1 MDRRHLLKTGLK
13 AGTASAGLAA
23 LSSLGMA
30 RAASPAP
37 AVPAPAGVAG
47 TGSPEDVRL
56 AALFETMM
64 GEMLDHSPEMAT
76 ALGVDTG
83 KRANAKYHLDDR
95 SQAAWNEAKTRNA
108 RDLAAL
114 RKIDTTRLTGNNR
127 WNHASI
133 LFSVEVADELNRTFS
148 TLGTPYVVSQL
159 TGCYQSIPDFLDS
172 QHTIETGADAQAYL
186 ARLDGFATAIDQ
198 DSEAVRHD
206 SAQGVIPPDFVLAKA
221 LIQLKALRDT
231 PVASSNLVASLVRRT
246 AAKGIAG
253 NWGERAQAAC
263 TARVLPALDRQ
274 ITLLE
279 GLLPHAVHTAG
290 VARLPKGEELYR
302 ISLRNYTT
310 SDMDPEEIHRIGLEL
325 IAQQSAQ
332 ADEIL
337 KAQGYTKGTVG
348 QRLRA
353 LYDDP
358 KFRYP
363 NTDEG
368 KDKLLADLNKQVVAM
383 QARLPEYFH
392 TLPKTPLAIRRVPK
406 ATEAGAPGG
415 YYMNGSLDGAR
426 PGAYYINL
434 RDTAEVPS
442 WTLPTLT
449 YHEGIPGHHL
459 QLSLA
464 QEAGLPTLRKIQFF
478 SGYGEGWALYAEQ
491 LAVEMGVYKDDPLGH
506 VGQLH
511 DSIFRGVRLVVDSG
525 MHAKGW
531 SREQAVKFYTD
542 TIGDPETMAITE
554 VERYCVW
561 PGQACS
567 YMLGKLD
574 WLRLRDKARTALG
587 SRFDIRLFHD
597 AGLLP
602 GAMPLPVLDQ
612 CIDAYIAQA
621 SA

>member
-30 RAASPAP
+30 RAVTPAAAPSAGAS
-37 AVPAPAGVAG
+37 
-47 TGSPEDVRL
+47 SPEDARL
-56 AALFETMM
+56 AALFDTMM
-64 GEMLDHSPEMAT
+64 GAMLDHSPETVT
-76 ALGVDTG
+76 ALGLDTG

-133 LFSVEVADELNRTFS
+133 LFSVEVADEMNRTFS
-148 TLGTPYVVSQL
+148 TLGTPYAVSQL

-172 QHTIETGADAQAYL
+172 QHTIETSADAQAYL
-186 ARLDGFATAIDQ
+186 ARLDAFATAIDQ

-368 KDKLLADLNKQVVAM
+368 KDKLIADLNQQVVAM
-383 QARLPEYFH
+383 QARLSEYFH
-392 TLPKTPLAIRRVPK
+392 TLPKAKLDIRRVPK
-406 ATEAGAPGG
+406 AVEAGAPGG
-415 YYMNGSLDGAR
+415 YYQNGSLDGAR
-426 PGAYYINL
+426 PGAFYINL

-464 QEAGLPTLRKIQFF
+464 QEAGLPMLRKIQFF

-491 LAVEMGVYKDDPLGH
+491 LAVEMGVYKDDPFGH
-506 VGQLH
+506 IGQLH

-574 WLRLRDKARTALG
+574 WLRLRDKARAALG
-587 SRFDIRLFHD
+587 PRFDIRLFHD

-612 CIDAYIAQA
+612 CIDAYIAKA

>member
-1 MDRRHLLKTGLK
+1 MDRRHLLK
-13 AGTASAGLAA
+13 AGAAGAGLATLA
-23 LSSLGMA
+23 TFGHA
-30 RAASPAP
+30 RAAAPASSPATTP
-37 AVPAPAGVAG
+37 
-47 TGSPEDVRL
+47 TGSAEDQRL
-56 AALFETMM
+56 DALFETMLA
-64 GEMLDHSPEMAT
+64 EQLAQSPETAT
-76 ALGVDTG
+76 GLGVDSG
-83 KRANAKYHLDDR
+83 AQAGAKSRLDDR
-95 SQAAWNEAKTRNA
+95 SIQAWEANKARTA

-114 RKIDTTRLTGNNR
+114 RTIDPAKLTGNNR

-133 LFSVEVADELNRTFS
+133 LYSTQVSDAMNRTFATVGS
-148 TLGTPYVVSQL
+148 PYVVSQL
-159 TGCYQSIPDFLDS
+159 TGSYQQIPDFLDS
-172 QHTIETGADAQAYL
+172 QHTIANAGDADAYL
-186 ARLDGFATAIDQ
+186 SRLDAFATAIDQ
-198 DSEAVRHD
+198 DSMAVRHD
-206 SAQGVIPPDFVLAKA
+206 AAAGVVPPDFILAKA
-221 LIQLKALRDT
+221 LTQLKALRD
-231 PVASSNLVASLVRRT
+231 VAPAQSNLVVSITRRT
-246 AAKGIAG
+246 AEQNIAG
-253 NWGERAQAAC
+253 PWQERAQAIVAK
-263 TARVLPALDRQ
+263 RVQPALDRQ
-274 ITLLE
+274 IALVESLAAK
-279 GLLPHAVHTAG
+279 AVHTAG

-302 ISLRNYTT
+302 LSLQSYTT
-310 SDMDPEEIHRIGLEL
+310 SDMAPEEIHRTGLEL

-332 ADEIL
+332 VDAIL
-337 KAQGYTKGTVG
+337 KSQGYTKGSVG
-348 QRLRA
+348 QRLRG

-363 NTDEG
+363 NTDAG
-368 KDKLLADLNKQVVAM
+368 KDKLLADLNIQVKAM
-383 QARLPEYFH
+383 EARLPQYFG
-392 TLPKTPLAIRRVPK
+392 TLPKTPLDIRRVPK

-415 YYMNGSLDGAR
+415 YYQNGSLDGTR

-449 YHEGIPGHHL
+449 YHEGVPGHHL

-491 LAVEMGVYKDDPLGH
+491 LAVEMGVYENDPLGH

-511 DSIFRGVRLVVDSG
+511 DSIFRAVRLVVDSG

-574 WLRLRDKARTALG
+574 WLRLRAKARAALG
-587 SRFDIRLFHD
+587 NRFDIRAFHD

-612 CIDAYIAQA
+612 CIDAYIAA
-621 SA
+621 AKA

>member
-30 RAASPAP
+30 RAATPAP
-37 AVPAPAGVAG
+37 AVPAPAGAAG

-64 GEMLDHSPEMAT
+64 GAMLDHSPETAT

-133 LFSVEVADELNRTFS
+133 LFSVEVADEMNRTFS
-148 TLGTPYVVSQL
+148 TLGTPYAVSQL

-172 QHTIETGADAQAYL
+172 QHTIETSADAQAYL
-186 ARLDGFATAIDQ
+186 ARLDAFATAIDQ

-415 YYMNGSLDGAR
+415 YYMNGSLDGSR

-434 RDTAEVPS
+434 RDTAEVPT

-574 WLRLRDKARTALG
+574 WLRLRDKARAALG

-612 CIDAYIAQA
+612 CIDAYIAKA

>member
-1 MDRRHLLKTGLK
+1 MDRRHLLK
-13 AGTASAGLAA
+13 AGAAGAGLATLA
-23 LSSLGMA
+23 TFGHA
-30 RAASPAP
+30 RAAAPASSPATTP
-37 AVPAPAGVAG
+37 
-47 TGSPEDVRL
+47 TGSAEDQRL
-56 AALFETMM
+56 DALFETMLA
-64 GEMLDHSPEMAT
+64 EQLAQSPETAT
-76 ALGVDTG
+76 GLGVDSG
-83 KRANAKYHLDDR
+83 AQAGAKSRLDDR
-95 SQAAWNEAKTRNA
+95 SIQAWEANKARTA

-114 RKIDTTRLTGNNR
+114 RTIDPAKLTGNNR

-133 LFSVEVADELNRTFS
+133 LYSTQVSDAMNRTFATVGS
-148 TLGTPYVVSQL
+148 PYVVSQL
-159 TGCYQSIPDFLDS
+159 TGSYQQIPDFLDS
-172 QHTIETGADAQAYL
+172 QHTIANAGDADAYL
-186 ARLDGFATAIDQ
+186 SRLDAFATAIDQ
-198 DSEAVRHD
+198 DSMAVRHD
-206 SAQGVIPPDFVLAKA
+206 AAAGVVPPDFILAKA
-221 LIQLKALRDT
+221 LTQLKALRD
-231 PVASSNLVASLVRRT
+231 VAPAQSNLVVSITRRT
-246 AAKGIAG
+246 AEQNIAG
-253 NWGERAQAAC
+253 PWQERAQAIVAK
-263 TARVLPALDRQ
+263 RVQPALDRQ
-274 ITLLE
+274 IALVESLAAK
-279 GLLPHAVHTAG
+279 AVHTAG

-302 ISLRNYTT
+302 LSLQSYTT
-310 SDMDPEEIHRIGLEL
+310 SDMAPEEIHRTGLEL

-332 ADEIL
+332 VDAIL
-337 KAQGYTKGTVG
+337 KSQGYTKGSVG
-348 QRLRA
+348 QRLRG

-363 NTDEG
+363 NTDAG
-368 KDKLLADLNKQVVAM
+368 KDKLLADLNIQVKAM
-383 QARLPEYFH
+383 EARLPQYFG
-392 TLPKTPLAIRRVPK
+392 TLPKTPLDIRRVPK

-415 YYMNGSLDGAR
+415 YYQNGSLDGTR

-449 YHEGIPGHHL
+449 YHEGVPGHHL

-491 LAVEMGVYKDDPLGH
+491 LAVEMGVYDNDPLGH

-511 DSIFRGVRLVVDSG
+511 DSIFRAVRLVVDSG

-574 WLRLRDKARTALG
+574 WLRLRDKARAALD
-587 SRFDIRLFHD
+587 SRFEIRAFHD

-612 CIDAYIAQA
+612 CIDAYIAA
-621 SA
+621 AKA

>member
-1 MDRRHLLKTGLK
+1 MDRRHLLK
-13 AGTASAGLAA
+13 AGAAGAGLATLA
-23 LSSLGMA
+23 TFGDA
-30 RAASPAP
+30 RAAAPASSPATTP
-37 AVPAPAGVAG
+37 
-47 TGSPEDVRL
+47 TGSAEDQRL
-56 AALFETMM
+56 DALFETMLA
-64 GEMLDHSPEMAT
+64 EQLAQSPETAT
-76 ALGVDTG
+76 GLGVDSG
-83 KRANAKYHLDDR
+83 AQAGAKSRLDDR
-95 SQAAWNEAKTRNA
+95 SIQAWEANKARTA

-114 RKIDTTRLTGNNR
+114 RTIDPAKLTGNNR

-133 LFSVEVADELNRTFS
+133 LYSTQVSDAMNRTFATVGS
-148 TLGTPYVVSQL
+148 PYVVSQL
-159 TGCYQSIPDFLDS
+159 TGSYQQIPDFLDS
-172 QHTIETGADAQAYL
+172 QHTIANAGDADAYL
-186 ARLDGFATAIDQ
+186 SRLDAFATAIDQ
-198 DSEAVRHD
+198 DSMAVRHD
-206 SAQGVIPPDFVLAKA
+206 AAAGVVPPDFILAKA
-221 LIQLKALRDT
+221 LTQLKALRD
-231 PVASSNLVASLVRRT
+231 VAPAQSNLVVSITRRT
-246 AAKGIAG
+246 AEQNIAG
-253 NWGERAQAAC
+253 PWQERAQAIVAK
-263 TARVLPALDRQ
+263 RVQPALDRQ
-274 ITLLE
+274 IALVESLAAK
-279 GLLPHAVHTAG
+279 AVHTAG

-302 ISLRNYTT
+302 LSLQSYTT
-310 SDMDPEEIHRIGLEL
+310 SDMAPEEIHRTGLEL

-332 ADEIL
+332 VDAIL
-337 KAQGYTKGTVG
+337 KSQGYTKGSVG
-348 QRLRA
+348 QRLRG

-363 NTDEG
+363 NTDAG
-368 KDKLLADLNKQVVAM
+368 KDKLLADLNIQVKAM
-383 QARLPEYFH
+383 EARLPQYFG
-392 TLPKTPLAIRRVPK
+392 TLPKTPLDIRRVPK

-415 YYMNGSLDGAR
+415 YYQNGSLDGTR

-449 YHEGIPGHHL
+449 YHEGVPGHHL

-491 LAVEMGVYKDDPLGH
+491 LAVEMGVYDNDPLGH

-511 DSIFRGVRLVVDSG
+511 DSIFRAVRLVVDSG

-574 WLRLRDKARTALG
+574 WLRLRAKARAALG
-587 SRFDIRLFHD
+587 NRFDIRAFHD

-612 CIDAYIAQA
+612 CIDAYIAA
-621 SA
+621 AKA

>member
-1 MDRRHLLKTGLK
+1 MDRRHLLK
-13 AGTASAGLAA
+13 AGAAGAGLATLA
-23 LSSLGMA
+23 TFGHA
-30 RAASPAP
+30 RAAAPASSPATTP
-37 AVPAPAGVAG
+37 
-47 TGSPEDVRL
+47 TGSAEDQRL
-56 AALFETMM
+56 DALFETMLA
-64 GEMLDHSPEMAT
+64 EQLAQSPETAT
-76 ALGVDTG
+76 GLGVDSG
-83 KRANAKYHLDDR
+83 AQAGAKSRLDDR
-95 SQAAWNEAKTRNA
+95 SIQAWEANKARTA

-114 RKIDTTRLTGNNR
+114 RTIDPAKLTGNNR

-133 LFSVEVADELNRTFS
+133 LYSTQVSDAMNRTFATVGS
-148 TLGTPYVVSQL
+148 PYVVSQL
-159 TGCYQSIPDFLDS
+159 TGSYQQIPDFLDS
-172 QHTIETGADAQAYL
+172 QHTIANAGDADAYL
-186 ARLDGFATAIDQ
+186 SRLDAFATAIDQ
-198 DSEAVRHD
+198 DSMAVRHD
-206 SAQGVIPPDFVLAKA
+206 AAAGVVPPDFILAKA
-221 LIQLKALRDT
+221 LTQLKALRDV
-231 PVASSNLVASLVRRT
+231 PAAQSNLVASITRRT
-246 AAKGIAG
+246 AEQNIAG
-253 NWGERAQAAC
+253 PWQERAQAIVAK
-263 TARVLPALDRQ
+263 RVQPALDRQ
-274 ITLLE
+274 IALVESLAAK
-279 GLLPHAVHTAG
+279 AVHTAG

-302 ISLRNYTT
+302 LSLQSYTT
-310 SDMDPEEIHRIGLEL
+310 SDMAPEEIHRTGLEL

-332 ADEIL
+332 VDAIL
-337 KAQGYTKGTVG
+337 KSQGYTKGTVG
-348 QRLRA
+348 QRLRG

-363 NTDEG
+363 NTDAG
-368 KDKLLADLNKQVVAM
+368 KDKLLADLNIQVKAM
-383 QARLPEYFH
+383 EARLPQYFG
-392 TLPKTPLAIRRVPK
+392 TLPKTPLDIRRVPK

-415 YYMNGSLDGAR
+415 YYQNGSLDGTR

-449 YHEGIPGHHL
+449 YHEGVPGHHL

-491 LAVEMGVYKDDPLGH
+491 LAVEMGVYENDPLGH

-511 DSIFRGVRLVVDSG
+511 DSIFRAVRLVVDSG

-574 WLRLRDKARTALG
+574 WLRLRDKARAALG
-587 SRFDIRLFHD
+587 SRFDIRAFHD

-612 CIDAYIAQA
+612 CIDAYIAA
-621 SA
+621 AKA

>member
-1 MDRRHLLKTGLK
+1 MDRRHLLK
-13 AGTASAGLAA
+13 AGAAGAGLATLA
-23 LSSLGMA
+23 TFGHA
-30 RAASPAP
+30 RAAAPASSPATTP
-37 AVPAPAGVAG
+37 
-47 TGSPEDVRL
+47 TGSAEDQRL
-56 AALFETMM
+56 DALFETMLA
-64 GEMLDHSPEMAT
+64 EQLAQSPETAT
-76 ALGVDTG
+76 GLGVDSG
-83 KRANAKYHLDDR
+83 AQAGAKSRLDDR
-95 SQAAWNEAKTRNA
+95 SIQAWEANKARTA

-114 RKIDTTRLTGNNR
+114 RTIDPAKLTGNNR

-133 LFSVEVADELNRTFS
+133 LYSTQVSDAMNRTFATVGS
-148 TLGTPYVVSQL
+148 PYVVSQL
-159 TGCYQSIPDFLDS
+159 TGSYQQIPDFLDS
-172 QHTIETGADAQAYL
+172 QHTIANAGDADAYL
-186 ARLDGFATAIDQ
+186 SRLDAFATAIDQ
-198 DSEAVRHD
+198 DSMAVRHD
-206 SAQGVIPPDFVLAKA
+206 AAAGVVPPDFILAKA
-221 LIQLKALRDT
+221 LTQLKALRD
-231 PVASSNLVASLVRRT
+231 VAPAQSNLVVSITRRT
-246 AAKGIAG
+246 AEQNIAG
-253 NWGERAQAAC
+253 PWQERAQAIVAK
-263 TARVLPALDRQ
+263 RVQPALDRQ
-274 ITLLE
+274 IALVESLAAK
-279 GLLPHAVHTAG
+279 AVHTAG

-302 ISLRNYTT
+302 LSLQSYTT
-310 SDMDPEEIHRIGLEL
+310 SDMAPEEIHRTGLEL

-332 ADEIL
+332 VDAIL
-337 KAQGYTKGTVG
+337 KSQGYTKGSVG
-348 QRLRA
+348 QRLRG

-363 NTDEG
+363 NTDAG
-368 KDKLLADLNKQVVAM
+368 KDKLLADLNIQVKAM
-383 QARLPEYFH
+383 EARLPQYFG
-392 TLPKTPLAIRRVPK
+392 TLPKTPLDIRRVPK

-415 YYMNGSLDGAR
+415 YYQNGSLDGTR

-449 YHEGIPGHHL
+449 YHEGVPGHHL

-491 LAVEMGVYKDDPLGH
+491 LAVEMGVYENDPLGH

-511 DSIFRGVRLVVDSG
+511 DSIFRAVRLVVDSG

-574 WLRLRDKARTALG
+574 WLRLRDKARAALD
-587 SRFDIRLFHD
+587 SRFEIRAFHD

-612 CIDAYIAQA
+612 CIDAYIAA
-621 SA
+621 AKA

>member
-1 MDRRHLLKTGLK
+1 MDRRHLLK
-13 AGTASAGLAA
+13 AGAAGAGLATLA
-23 LSSLGMA
+23 TFGHT
-30 RAASPAP
+30 RAAAPASSPATTP
-37 AVPAPAGVAG
+37 
-47 TGSPEDVRL
+47 TGSAEDQRL
-56 AALFETMM
+56 DALFETMLA
-64 GEMLDHSPEMAT
+64 EQLAQSPETAT
-76 ALGVDTG
+76 GLGVDSG
-83 KRANAKYHLDDR
+83 AQAGAKSRLDDR
-95 SQAAWNEAKTRNA
+95 SIQAWEANKARTA

-114 RKIDTTRLTGNNR
+114 RTIDPAKLTGNNR

-133 LFSVEVADELNRTFS
+133 LYSTQVSDAMNRTFATVGS
-148 TLGTPYVVSQL
+148 PYVVSQL
-159 TGCYQSIPDFLDS
+159 TGSYQQIPDFLDS
-172 QHTIETGADAQAYL
+172 QHTIANAGDADAYL
-186 ARLDGFATAIDQ
+186 SRLDAFATAIDQ
-198 DSEAVRHD
+198 DSMAVRHD
-206 SAQGVIPPDFVLAKA
+206 AAAGVVPPDFILAKA
-221 LIQLKALRDT
+221 LTQLKALRDV
-231 PVASSNLVASLVRRT
+231 PAAQSNLVASITRRT
-246 AAKGIAG
+246 AEQNIAG
-253 NWGERAQAAC
+253 PWQERAQAIVAK
-263 TARVLPALDRQ
+263 RVQPALDRQ
-274 ITLLE
+274 IALVESLAAK
-279 GLLPHAVHTAG
+279 AVHTAG

-302 ISLRNYTT
+302 LSLQSYTT
-310 SDMDPEEIHRIGLEL
+310 SDMAPEEIHRTGLEL

-332 ADEIL
+332 VDAIL
-337 KAQGYTKGTVG
+337 KSQGYTKGSVG
-348 QRLRA
+348 QRLRG

-363 NTDEG
+363 NTDAG
-368 KDKLLADLNKQVVAM
+368 KDKLLADLNIQVKAM
-383 QARLPEYFH
+383 EARLPQYFG
-392 TLPKTPLAIRRVPK
+392 TLPKTPLDIRRVPK

-415 YYMNGSLDGAR
+415 YYQNGSLDGTR

-449 YHEGIPGHHL
+449 YHEGVPGHHL

-491 LAVEMGVYKDDPLGH
+491 LAVEMGVYENDPLGH

-511 DSIFRGVRLVVDSG
+511 DSIFRAVRLVVDSG

-574 WLRLRDKARTALG
+574 WLRLRDKARAALG
-587 SRFDIRLFHD
+587 SRFDIRAFHD

-612 CIDAYIAQA
+612 CIDAYIAA
-621 SA
+621 AKA

>member
-1 MDRRHLLKTGLK
+1 MDRRHLLK
-13 AGTASAGLAA
+13 AGAAGAGLATLA
-23 LSSLGMA
+23 TLGHA
-30 RAASPAP
+30 RAAAPVSSPATTP
-37 AVPAPAGVAG
+37 
-47 TGSPEDVRL
+47 TGSAEDQRL
-56 AALFETMM
+56 DALFETMLA
-64 GEMLDHSPEMAT
+64 EQLAQSPETAT
-76 ALGVDTG
+76 GLGVDSG
-83 KRANAKYHLDDR
+83 AQAGAKSRLDDR
-95 SQAAWNEAKTRNA
+95 SIQAWEANKARTA

-114 RKIDTTRLTGNNR
+114 RTIDPAKLTGNNR

-133 LFSVEVADELNRTFS
+133 LYSTQVSDAMNRTFATVGS
-148 TLGTPYVVSQL
+148 PYVVSQL
-159 TGCYQSIPDFLDS
+159 TGSYQQIPDFLDS
-172 QHTIETGADAQAYL
+172 QHTIANAGDADAYL
-186 ARLDGFATAIDQ
+186 SRLDAFATAIDQ
-198 DSEAVRHD
+198 DSMAVRHD
-206 SAQGVIPPDFVLAKA
+206 AAAGVVPPDFILAKA
-221 LIQLKALRDT
+221 LTQLKALRDV
-231 PVASSNLVASLVRRT
+231 PAAQSNLVASITRRT
-246 AAKGIAG
+246 AEQNIAG
-253 NWGERAQAAC
+253 PWQERAQAIVAK
-263 TARVLPALDRQ
+263 RVQPALDRQ
-274 ITLLE
+274 IALVESLAAK
-279 GLLPHAVHTAG
+279 AVHTAG

-302 ISLRNYTT
+302 LSLQSYTT
-310 SDMDPEEIHRIGLEL
+310 SDMAPEEIHRTGLEL

-332 ADEIL
+332 VDAIL
-337 KAQGYTKGTVG
+337 KSQGYSKGSVG
-348 QRLRA
+348 QRLRE

-363 NTDEG
+363 NTDAG
-368 KDKLLADLNKQVVAM
+368 KDKLLADLNIQVKAM
-383 QARLPEYFH
+383 EARLPQYFG
-392 TLPKTPLAIRRVPK
+392 TLPKTPLDIRRVPK

-415 YYMNGSLDGAR
+415 YYQNGSLDGTR

-449 YHEGIPGHHL
+449 YHEGVPGHHL

-491 LAVEMGVYKDDPLGH
+491 LAVEMGVYENDPLGH

-511 DSIFRGVRLVVDSG
+511 DSIFRAVRLVVDSG

-574 WLRLRDKARTALG
+574 WLRLRDKARAALG
-587 SRFDIRLFHD
+587 NRFDIRAFHD

-612 CIDAYIAQA
+612 CIDAYIAA
-621 SA
+621 AKA

>member
-1 MDRRHLLKTGLK
+1 
-13 AGTASAGLAA
+13 
-23 LSSLGMA
+23 
-30 RAASPAP
+30 
-37 AVPAPAGVAG
+37 
-47 TGSPEDVRL
+47 
-56 AALFETMM
+56 MM
-64 GEMLDHSPEMAT
+64 GAMLDHSPETAT
-76 ALGVDTG
+76 ALGLDTG
-83 KRANAKYHLDDR
+83 KRADAKYHLDDR

-133 LFSVEVADELNRTFS
+133 LFSVEVADEMNRTFS
-148 TLGTPYVVSQL
+148 TLGTPYAVSQL

-172 QHTIETGADAQAYL
+172 QHTIETSADAQAYL
-186 ARLDGFATAIDQ
+186 ARLDAFATAIDQ

-368 KDKLLADLNKQVVAM
+368 KDKLIADLNQQVVAM

-392 TLPKTPLAIRRVPK
+392 TLPKAKLDIRRVPK
-406 ATEAGAPGG
+406 AVEAGAPGG
-415 YYMNGSLDGAR
+415 YYQNGSLDGAR
-426 PGAYYINL
+426 PGAFYINL

-464 QEAGLPTLRKIQFF
+464 QEAGLPMLRKIQFF

-491 LAVEMGVYKDDPLGH
+491 LAVEMGVYKDDPFGH
-506 VGQLH
+506 IGQLH

-612 CIDAYIAQA
+612 CIDAYIAKA

>member
-1 MDRRHLLKTGLK
+1 MDRRHLLK
-13 AGTASAGLAA
+13 AGAAGAGLATLA
-23 LSSLGMA
+23 TFGHA
-30 RAASPAP
+30 RAAAPASSPATTP
-37 AVPAPAGVAG
+37 
-47 TGSPEDVRL
+47 TGSAEDQRL
-56 AALFETMM
+56 DALFETMLA
-64 GEMLDHSPEMAT
+64 EQLAQSPETAT
-76 ALGVDTG
+76 GLGVDSG
-83 KRANAKYHLDDR
+83 AQAGAKSRLDDR
-95 SQAAWNEAKTRNA
+95 SIQAWEANKARTA

-114 RKIDTTRLTGNNR
+114 RTIDPAKLTGNNR

-133 LFSVEVADELNRTFS
+133 LYSTQVSDAMNRTFATVGS
-148 TLGTPYVVSQL
+148 PYVVSQL
-159 TGCYQSIPDFLDS
+159 TGSYQQIPDFLDS
-172 QHTIETGADAQAYL
+172 QHTIANAGDADAYL
-186 ARLDGFATAIDQ
+186 SRLDAFATAIDQ
-198 DSEAVRHD
+198 DSMAVRHD
-206 SAQGVIPPDFVLAKA
+206 AAAGVVPPDFILAKA
-221 LIQLKALRDT
+221 LTQLKALRDV
-231 PVASSNLVASLVRRT
+231 PAAQSNLVASITRRT
-246 AAKGIAG
+246 AEQNIAG
-253 NWGERAQAAC
+253 PWQERAQAIVAK
-263 TARVLPALDRQ
+263 RVQPALDRQ
-274 ITLLE
+274 IALVESLAAK
-279 GLLPHAVHTAG
+279 AVHTAG

-302 ISLRNYTT
+302 LSLQSYTT
-310 SDMDPEEIHRIGLEL
+310 SDMAPEEIHRTGLEL

-332 ADEIL
+332 VDAIL
-337 KAQGYTKGTVG
+337 KSQGYTKGSVG
-348 QRLRA
+348 QRLRG

-363 NTDEG
+363 NTDAG
-368 KDKLLADLNKQVVAM
+368 KDKLLADLNIQVKAM
-383 QARLPEYFH
+383 EARLPQYFG
-392 TLPKTPLAIRRVPK
+392 TLPKTPLDIRRVPK

-415 YYMNGSLDGAR
+415 YYQNGSLDGTR

-449 YHEGIPGHHL
+449 YHEGVPGHHL

-491 LAVEMGVYKDDPLGH
+491 LAVEMGVYENDPLGH

-511 DSIFRGVRLVVDSG
+511 DSLFRAVRLVVDSG

-574 WLRLRDKARTALG
+574 WLRLRDKARAALD
-587 SRFDIRLFHD
+587 SRFEIRAFHD

-612 CIDAYIAQA
+612 CIDAYIAA
-621 SA
+621 AKA

>member
-1 MDRRHLLKTGLK
+1 MDRRHLLK
-13 AGTASAGLAA
+13 AGAAGAGLATLA
-23 LSSLGMA
+23 TFGHA
-30 RAASPAP
+30 RAAAPASSPATTP
-37 AVPAPAGVAG
+37 
-47 TGSPEDVRL
+47 TGSAEDQRL
-56 AALFETMM
+56 DALFETMLA
-64 GEMLDHSPEMAT
+64 EQLAQSPETAT
-76 ALGVDTG
+76 GLGVDSG
-83 KRANAKYHLDDR
+83 AQAGAKSRLDDR
-95 SQAAWNEAKTRNA
+95 SIQAWEANKARTA

-114 RKIDTTRLTGNNR
+114 RTIDPAKLTGNNR

-133 LFSVEVADELNRTFS
+133 LYSTQVSDAMNRTFATVGS
-148 TLGTPYVVSQL
+148 PYVVSQL
-159 TGCYQSIPDFLDS
+159 TGSYQQIPDFLDS
-172 QHTIETGADAQAYL
+172 QHTIANAGDADAYL
-186 ARLDGFATAIDQ
+186 SRLDAFATAIDQ
-198 DSEAVRHD
+198 DSMAVRHD
-206 SAQGVIPPDFVLAKA
+206 AAAGVVPPDFILAKA
-221 LIQLKALRDT
+221 LTQLKALRDV
-231 PVASSNLVASLVRRT
+231 PAAQSNLVASITRRT
-246 AAKGIAG
+246 AEQNIAG
-253 NWGERAQAAC
+253 PWQERAQAIVAK
-263 TARVLPALDRQ
+263 RVQPALDRQ
-274 ITLLE
+274 IALVESLAAK
-279 GLLPHAVHTAG
+279 AVHTAG

-302 ISLRNYTT
+302 LSLQSYTT
-310 SDMDPEEIHRIGLEL
+310 SDMAPEEIHRTGLEL

-332 ADEIL
+332 VDAIL
-337 KAQGYTKGTVG
+337 KSQGYTKGSVG
-348 QRLRA
+348 QRLRG

-363 NTDEG
+363 NTDAG
-368 KDKLLADLNKQVVAM
+368 KDKLLADLNIQVKAM
-383 QARLPEYFH
+383 EARLPQYFG
-392 TLPKTPLAIRRVPK
+392 TLPKTPLDIRRVPK

-415 YYMNGSLDGAR
+415 YYQNGSLDGTR

-449 YHEGIPGHHL
+449 YHEGVPGHHL

-491 LAVEMGVYKDDPLGH
+491 LAVEMGVYENDPLGH

-511 DSIFRGVRLVVDSG
+511 DSIFRAVRLVVDSG

-574 WLRLRDKARTALG
+574 WLRLRDKARAALD
-587 SRFDIRLFHD
+587 SRFEIRAFHD

-612 CIDAYIAQA
+612 CIDAYIAA
-621 SA
+621 AKA

>member
-1 MDRRHLLKTGLK
+1 MDRRHLLK
-13 AGTASAGLAA
+13 AGAAGAGLATLA
-23 LSSLGMA
+23 TFGHA
-30 RAASPAP
+30 RAAAPASSPATTP
-37 AVPAPAGVAG
+37 
-47 TGSPEDVRL
+47 TGSAEDQRL
-56 AALFETMM
+56 DALFETMLA
-64 GEMLDHSPEMAT
+64 EQLAQSPETAT
-76 ALGVDTG
+76 GLGVDSG
-83 KRANAKYHLDDR
+83 AQAGAKSRLDDR
-95 SQAAWNEAKTRNA
+95 SIQAWEANKARTA

-114 RKIDTTRLTGNNR
+114 RTIDPAKLTGNNR

-133 LFSVEVADELNRTFS
+133 LYSTQVSDAMNRTFATVGS
-148 TLGTPYVVSQL
+148 PYVVSQL
-159 TGCYQSIPDFLDS
+159 TGSYQQIPDFLDS
-172 QHTIETGADAQAYL
+172 QHTIANAGDADAYL
-186 ARLDGFATAIDQ
+186 SRLDAFATAIDQ
-198 DSEAVRHD
+198 DSMAVRHD
-206 SAQGVIPPDFVLAKA
+206 AAAGVVPPDFILAKA
-221 LIQLKALRDT
+221 LTQLKALRD
-231 PVASSNLVASLVRRT
+231 VAPAQSNLVVSITRRT
-246 AAKGIAG
+246 AEQNIAG
-253 NWGERAQAAC
+253 PWQERAQAIVAK
-263 TARVLPALDRQ
+263 RVQPALDRQ
-274 ITLLE
+274 IALVESLAAK
-279 GLLPHAVHTAG
+279 AVHTAG

-302 ISLRNYTT
+302 LSLQSYTT
-310 SDMDPEEIHRIGLEL
+310 SDMAPEEIHRTGLEL

-332 ADEIL
+332 VDAIL
-337 KAQGYTKGTVG
+337 KSQGYTKGSVG
-348 QRLRA
+348 QRLRG

-363 NTDEG
+363 NTDAG
-368 KDKLLADLNKQVVAM
+368 KDKLLADLNIQVKAM
-383 QARLPEYFH
+383 EARLPQYFG
-392 TLPKTPLAIRRVPK
+392 TLPKTPLDIRRVPK

-415 YYMNGSLDGAR
+415 YYQNGSLDGTR

-449 YHEGIPGHHL
+449 YHEGVPGHHL

-491 LAVEMGVYKDDPLGH
+491 LAVEMGVYDNDPLGH

-511 DSIFRGVRLVVDSG
+511 DSIFRAVRLVVDSG

-574 WLRLRDKARTALG
+574 WLRLRAKARAALG
-587 SRFDIRLFHD
+587 NRFDIRAFHD

-612 CIDAYIAQA
+612 CIDAYIAA
-621 SA
+621 AKA

>member
-1 MDRRHLLKTGLK
+1 MDRRHLLK
-13 AGTASAGLAA
+13 AGAAGAGLATLA
-23 LSSLGMA
+23 TFGHA
-30 RAASPAP
+30 RAAAPASSPATTP
-37 AVPAPAGVAG
+37 
-47 TGSPEDVRL
+47 TGSAEDQRL
-56 AALFETMM
+56 DALFETMLA
-64 GEMLDHSPEMAT
+64 EQLAQSPETAT
-76 ALGVDTG
+76 GLGVDSG
-83 KRANAKYHLDDR
+83 AQAGAKSRLDDR
-95 SQAAWNEAKTRNA
+95 SIQAWEANKARTA

-114 RKIDTTRLTGNNR
+114 RTIDPAKLTGNNR

-133 LFSVEVADELNRTFS
+133 LYSTQVSDAMNRTFATVGS
-148 TLGTPYVVSQL
+148 PYVVSQL
-159 TGCYQSIPDFLDS
+159 TGSYQQIPDFLDS
-172 QHTIETGADAQAYL
+172 QHTIANAGDADAYL
-186 ARLDGFATAIDQ
+186 SRLDAFATAIDQ
-198 DSEAVRHD
+198 DSMAVRHD
-206 SAQGVIPPDFVLAKA
+206 AAAGVVPPDFILAKA
-221 LIQLKALRDT
+221 LTQLKALRDV
-231 PVASSNLVASLVRRT
+231 PPAQSNLVVSITRRT
-246 AAKGIAG
+246 AEQNIAG
-253 NWGERAQAAC
+253 PWQERAQAIVAK
-263 TARVLPALDRQ
+263 RVQPALDRQ
-274 ITLLE
+274 IALVESLAAK
-279 GLLPHAVHTAG
+279 AVHTAG

-302 ISLRNYTT
+302 LSLQSYTT
-310 SDMDPEEIHRIGLEL
+310 SDMAPEEIHRTGLEL

-332 ADEIL
+332 VDAIL
-337 KAQGYTKGTVG
+337 KSQGYTKGSVG
-348 QRLRA
+348 QRLRG

-363 NTDEG
+363 NTDAG
-368 KDKLLADLNKQVVAM
+368 KDKLLADLNIQVKAM
-383 QARLPEYFH
+383 EARLPQYFG
-392 TLPKTPLAIRRVPK
+392 TLPKTPLDIRRVPK
-406 ATEAGAPGG
+406 ATETGAPGG
-415 YYMNGSLDGAR
+415 YYQNGSLDGTR

-449 YHEGIPGHHL
+449 YHEGVPGHHL

-491 LAVEMGVYKDDPLGH
+491 LAVEMGVYENDPLGH

-511 DSIFRGVRLVVDSG
+511 DSIFRAVRLVVDSG

-574 WLRLRDKARTALG
+574 WLRLRDKARAALG
-587 SRFDIRLFHD
+587 SRFDIRAFHD

-612 CIDAYIAQA
+612 CIDAYIAA
-621 SA
+621 AKA

>member
-1 MDRRHLLKTGLK
+1 MNRRHILK
-13 AGTASAGLAA
+13 AGVASAGLAA
-23 LSSLGMA
+23 FSTLGQV
-30 RAASPAP
+30 RAATPGTSPAS
-37 AVPAPAGVAG
+37 AE
-47 TGSPEDVRL
+47 GSAEDRRL
-56 AALFETMM
+56 NTLFDA
-64 GEMLDHSPEMAT
+64 MLAEQLAHSPEMAT
-76 ALGVDTG
+76 GLGVDNG
-83 KRANAKYHLDDR
+83 ARAGAKARLDDR
-95 SQAAWNEAKTRNA
+95 SLHAWEEAKARTA

-114 RKIDTTRLTGNNR
+114 RKIDAAKLTGNNR

-133 LFSVEVADELNRTFS
+133 LYSTQLNDTMNRTFATVGS
-148 TLGTPYVVSQL
+148 PYVVTQL
-159 TGCYQSIPDFLDS
+159 TGCYQQIPDFLDS
-172 QHTIETGADAQAYL
+172 QHTIANAADADAYL
-186 ARLDGFATAIDQ
+186 SRLDAFATAIDQ
-198 DSEAVRHD
+198 DSQSVRHD
-206 SAQGVIPPDFVLAKA
+206 SAAGVVPPDFILAKA
-221 LIQLKALRDT
+221 LTQLKALRDV
-231 PVASSNLVASLVRRT
+231 PAAQSNLVSSITRRT
-246 AAKGIAG
+246 AEQHIAG
-253 NWGERAQAAC
+253 PWDARAQAIVAK
-263 TARVLPALDRQ
+263 RVQPALDRQ
-274 ITLLE
+274 IALLE
-279 GLLPHAVHTAG
+279 SLLPKAVHTAG

-302 ISLRNYTT
+302 LSLQSYTT
-310 SDMDPEEIHRIGLEL
+310 SDMAPEEIHRTGLEL

-332 ADEIL
+332 VDAIL
-337 KAQGYTKGTVG
+337 KSQGYTQGTVG
-348 QRLRA
+348 QRLRG

-363 NTDEG
+363 NTDAG
-368 KDKLLADLNKQVVAM
+368 KDKLLADLNRQVEAM
-383 QARLPEYFH
+383 EARLPQYFG
-392 TLPKTPLAIRRVPK
+392 TLPKTALNIRRVPK
-406 ATEAGAPGG
+406 AIEAGAPGG
-415 YYMNGSLDGAR
+415 YYQNGSLDGTR

-449 YHEGIPGHHL
+449 YHEGVPGHHL

-491 LAVEMGVYKDDPLGH
+491 LAVEMGVYENDPLGH

-511 DSIFRGVRLVVDSG
+511 DSIFRAVRLVVDSG

-574 WLRLRDKARTALG
+574 WLRLRDRARTALG
-587 SRFDIRLFHD
+587 DRFDIRKFHD

-612 CIDAYIAQA
+612 CIDAYIAA
-621 SA
+621 AKA